1 MAEAGTPPQ
10 LTPDVGE
17 GDHVRGA
24 ANATVTVVEYGDFE
38 CPFCGE
44 AYGVVRDLE
53 RRYGDQTRFVFR
65 HFPLPEVHP
74 YAQRAAEASE
84 AAAVQGRFW
93 EMHDYLFE
101 HQPSLAVPD
110 LLRYAA
116 DLGFDVDRVR
126 TELDERAYRDRVL
139 ADVAS
144 GQQSGVA
151 GTPTFFVNGQR
162 MDGGWDVRTLSAAI
176 ERARSG

>member
-1 MAEAGTPPQ
+1 MSEDGMAGGLRAPVNEQDHARGG
-10 LTPDVGE
+10 VG
-17 GDHVRGA
+17 A
-24 ANATVTVVEYGDFE
+24 PVTVVEYGNFE

-44 AYGVVRDLE
+44 AYRIVREVE
-53 RRYGDQTRFVFR
+53 RRYGDGLRIVFR
-65 HFPLPEVHP
+65 HFPLPDVHP
-74 YAQRAAEASE
+74 YSQRAAEAAE
-84 AAAVQGRFW
+84 AAAAQGKFW

-116 DLGFDVDRVR
+116 ALDLDVDRIR
-126 TELDERAYRDRVL
+126 TELDGRVYRDRVL

-151 GTPTFFVNGQR
+151 GTPSFFVNGR
-162 MDGGWDVRTLSAAI
+162 FMDRGWDLRTLSAAI
-176 ERARSG
+176 DGAM